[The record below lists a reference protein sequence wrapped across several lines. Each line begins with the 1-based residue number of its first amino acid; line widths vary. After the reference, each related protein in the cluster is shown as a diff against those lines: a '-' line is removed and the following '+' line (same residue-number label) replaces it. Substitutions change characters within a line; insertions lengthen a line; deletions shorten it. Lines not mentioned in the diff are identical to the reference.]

1 EKLKK
6 PQSSSLCVLRGM
18 GGHCLLS
25 PYKRGEDLLR
35 SDRCQSRERA
45 AHGHSFKKK
54 TFITAPMDFK
64 AFGEESSEG
73 DAEDLDSV
81 KALTEKL
88 KLQTRRPSYL
98 EWQER
103 VQSRPWTEG
112 GSADGP
118 GSVGET
124 LSVPA
129 TVRSESSE
137 LVVRNIC
144 GFDTIDDALEFL
156 RKELREMQV
165 QDNRLARQL
174 IRLRGEIHRL
184 KVEQVCDRHK
194 EMLDDATYELE
205 ECGEE
210 SDLLCDIP
218 MKAAFALSTPL
229 KHLGLTKMNI
239 NSRRFSLC

>member
-1 EKLKK
+1 MCQVFSVQ
-6 PQSSSLCVLRGM
+6 P
-18 GGHCLLS
+18 
-25 PYKRGEDLLR
+25 R
-35 SDRCQSRERA
+35 SFQ
-45 AHGHSFKKK
+45 
-54 TFITAPMDFK
+54 TFLAAPMDFK
-64 AFGEESSEG
+64 EFGG
-73 DAEDLDSV
+73 DDLTEADTEDLDSV

-88 KLQTRRPSYL
+88 KLQTRRPSYF

-103 VQSRPWTEG
+103 LQSGPWKE
-112 GSADGP
+112 GSADSSTLNPDSEGP
-118 GSVGET
+118 VVNT
-124 LSVPA
+124 PVIL
-129 TVRSESSE
+129 RDDNSE

-184 KVEQVCDRHK
+184 KVEQVCHRHK

>member
-1 EKLKK
+1 
-6 PQSSSLCVLRGM
+6 
-18 GGHCLLS
+18 
-25 PYKRGEDLLR
+25 
-35 SDRCQSRERA
+35 
-45 AHGHSFKKK
+45 
-54 TFITAPMDFK
+54 MDFK
-64 AFGEESSEG
+64 EFGDESS
-73 DAEDLDSV
+73 DTEDLDSV

-103 VQSRPWTEG
+103 VQSRAWTERSAHG
-112 GSADGP
+112 PSVQVGSMAPTQRNENSD
-118 GSVGET
+118 V
-124 LSVPA
+124 
-129 TVRSESSE
+129 
-137 LVVRNIC
+137 VVRNVC

-165 QDNRLARQL
+165 QDNSLARQL

>member
-1 EKLKK
+1 MDLK
-6 PQSSSLCVLRGM
+6 SVGDE
-18 GGHCLLS
+18 S
-25 PYKRGEDLLR
+25 P
-35 SDRCQSRERA
+35 
-45 AHGHSFKKK
+45 
-54 TFITAPMDFK
+54 
-64 AFGEESSEG
+64 EG

-103 VQSRPWTEG
+103 VRSRSWKESEPDAVGCG
-112 GSADGP
+112 GP
-118 GSVGET
+118 VP
-124 LSVPA
+124 SVP
-129 TVRSESSE
+129 VLLRNEHSEV
-137 LVVRNIC
+137 VVRNIC

-156 RKELREMQV
+156 RSELREMQV

-174 IRLRGEIHRL
+174 IRLRAEIHRL

-194 EMLDDATYELE
+194 EMLDDATLELE

-229 KHLGLTKMNI
+229 KHLGLTKMNL

>member
-1 EKLKK
+1 
-6 PQSSSLCVLRGM
+6 
-18 GGHCLLS
+18 
-25 PYKRGEDLLR
+25 
-35 SDRCQSRERA
+35 
-45 AHGHSFKKK
+45 
-54 TFITAPMDFK
+54 MDFK
-64 AFGEESSEG
+64 EFGEESSEG
-73 DAEDLDSV
+73 DAEDLDNV

-88 KLQTRRPSYL
+88 KLETRRPSYL

-103 VQSRPWTEG
+103 VQSRPWRDMDAGPSPDSG
-112 GSADGP
+112 GQ
-118 GSVGET
+118 
-124 LSVPA
+124 LSMPA
-129 TVRSESSE
+129 VLRDDNSE
-137 LVVRNIC
+137 LAVRNIC
-144 GFDTIDDALEFL
+144 GFETIDDALEFL

-174 IRLRGEIHRL
+174 IRLRVEIHRL

>member
-1 EKLKK
+1 
-6 PQSSSLCVLRGM
+6 
-18 GGHCLLS
+18 
-25 PYKRGEDLLR
+25 
-35 SDRCQSRERA
+35 
-45 AHGHSFKKK
+45 
-54 TFITAPMDFK
+54 MDFK
-64 AFGEESSEG
+64 EFGADDPADDESESEG
-73 DAEDLDSV
+73 LDSV

-103 VQSRPWTEG
+103 VRSKPWTESRSAADPGAAG
-112 GSADGP
+112 GEEAA
-118 GSVGET
+118 ET
-124 LSVPA
+124 AGLPDDTSDIG
-129 TVRSESSE
+129 
-137 LVVRNIC
+137 VRNIC

-156 RKELREMQV
+156 RKELRDMQV

-174 IRLRGEIHRL
+174 IRLRVEIHRL
-184 KVEQVCDRHK
+184 KVEKICHSHK